1 MSSVD
6 PHSPFVLDTREL
18 GRRAGSMKTYK
29 FTADASA
36 DLGLAMIAVPAG
48 SEIEFDLRLESVM
61 DGVLVS
67 GTALVS
73 VEGECS
79 RCLEPIAF
87 DMEVDLQELFEYPK
101 TDSRGREIESDS
113 QDDDTPKLDG
123 DYLDLEP
130 VLRDAVV
137 LAFPLSPLCQPDCR
151 GLCTECGTNLNENP
165 EHEHATVDP
174 RWAGLDKLSF
184 ESKSEEN

>member
-6 PHSPFVLDTREL
+6 PRSPLVLDTREL

-29 FTADASA
+29 FVAPAPA
-36 DLGLAMIAVPAG
+36 ELGLAMIAVPTG
-48 SEIEFDLRLESVM
+48 SEIEFDIRLESVV

-79 RCLEPIAF
+79 RCLEQMAF
-87 DMEVDLQELFEYPK
+87 DMEVDLQELFEYPA
-101 TDSRGREIESDS
+101 TDARGKQIAKSDP
-113 QDDDTPKLDG
+113 DDELPKLDG
-123 DYLDLEP
+123 DFLDLEP

-137 LAFPLSPLCQPDCR
+137 LAFPLSPLCNPGCR
-151 GLCTECGTNLNENP
+151 GLCSECGANLNENP
-165 EHEHATVDP
+165 DHQHETVDP
-174 RWAGLDKLSF
+174 RWAALGNLSPEKLS
-184 ESKSEEN
+184 E

>member
-6 PHSPFVLDTREL
+6 PRSPYVLDTREL
-18 GRRAGSMKTYK
+18 GRRAGSMKAFK
-29 FTADASA
+29 FSVAASA

-48 SEIEFDLRLESVM
+48 SDIEFDIRLEAVM

-73 VEGECS
+73 VVGECS

-87 DMEVDLQELFEYPK
+87 DMEVDLQELFEYPA
-101 TDSRGREIESDS
+101 TDSKGREIPSDS
-113 QDDDTPKLDG
+113 EDEMPKLDG

-165 EHEHATVDP
+165 DHEHEAVDP
-174 RWAGLDKLSF
+174 RWAGLAGLLL
-184 ESKSEEN
+184 ESEAEEN